1 MISNNIDRMRLSR
14 FAAILLTALT
24 LVSCFKEEPLNAEC
38 DITQVSFSID
48 NPSGIFFNL
57 SDTSKTVPSTDS
69 TITFVVRRNHDA
81 DLSALT
87 PRLTLTPG
95 ATALLTAKSMDPHAG
110 GTLHYRVTSEDRLWH
125 RDYTIA
131 LTPVVYTVSDTVHYD
146 FEHFGLEP
154 RESKYYVW
162 HNVLHD
168 GTLGNDWANGNP
180 GFRISMG
187 TAAPDEYPSVPM
199 ADGYDNH
206 AIRLTT
212 RSTGPF
218 GITAG
223 KRLAAGNFF
232 LGSFDITQALKAP
245 LLATSF
251 GVPFDREPV
260 TMTGYYKYR
269 PGATYQDKDGN
280 AVAGRTDQAA
290 IYAVFYRNHDA
301 QGNAVT
307 LHGDDVKTHPLI
319 VAIADMGTVA
329 PVDEWT
335 PFALTFRYTGTID
348 YDLLDSREYSL
359 AIVFSS
365 SNEGDKF
372 EGAIGSE
379 LCIDKVSIICRKEQ

>member
-38 DITQVSFSID
+38 DITQVSFSTD

-95 ATALLTAKSMDPHAG
+95 ATALLTAKSMGPHAG
-110 GTLHYRVTSEDRLWH
+110 GTLRYRVTSEDRLWH

-131 LTPVVYTVSDTVHYD
+131 LTPMVYTVSDTVHYD
-146 FEHFGLEP
+146 FEHFELEP

-187 TAAPDEYPSVPM
+187 T
-199 ADGYDNH
+199 
-206 AIRLTT
+206 
-212 RSTGPF
+212 
-218 GITAG
+218 
-223 KRLAAGNFF
+223 
-232 LGSFDITQALKAP
+232 
-245 LLATSF
+245 
-251 GVPFDREPV
+251 
-260 TMTGYYKYR
+260 
-269 PGATYQDKDGN
+269 
-280 AVAGRTDQAA
+280 
-290 IYAVFYRNHDA
+290 
-301 QGNAVT
+301 
-307 LHGDDVKTHPLI
+307 
-319 VAIADMGTVA
+319 VA

-335 PFALTFRYTGTID
+335 PFELTFRYTGTID

>member
-38 DITQVSFSID
+38 DITQVSFSTD

-69 TITFVVRRNHDA
+69 TITFVVR
-81 DLSALT
+81 
-87 PRLTLTPG
+87 
-95 ATALLTAKSMDPHAG
+95 
-110 GTLHYRVTSEDRLWH
+110 
-125 RDYTIA
+125 
-131 LTPVVYTVSDTVHYD
+131 
-146 FEHFGLEP
+146 
-154 RESKYYVW
+154 
-162 HNVLHD
+162 
-168 GTLGNDWANGNP
+168 
-180 GFRISMG
+180 
-187 TAAPDEYPSVPM
+187 
-199 ADGYDNH
+199 
-206 AIRLTT
+206 
-212 RSTGPF
+212 
-218 GITAG
+218 
-223 KRLAAGNFF
+223 
-232 LGSFDITQALKAP
+232 
-245 LLATSF
+245 
-251 GVPFDREPV
+251 
-260 TMTGYYKYR
+260 
-269 PGATYQDKDGN
+269 
-280 AVAGRTDQAA
+280 
-290 IYAVFYRNHDA
+290 RNHDA

-379 LCIDKVSIICRKEQ
+379 LFIDKVSIICRKEQ